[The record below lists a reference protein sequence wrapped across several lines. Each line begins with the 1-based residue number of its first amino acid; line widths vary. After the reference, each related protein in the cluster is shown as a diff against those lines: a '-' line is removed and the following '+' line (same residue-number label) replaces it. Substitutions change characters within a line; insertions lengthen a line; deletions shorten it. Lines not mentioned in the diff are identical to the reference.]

1 MTKKIGNAKENFYTW
16 SNLVKAHKDA
26 VEEYD
31 FAITKEDKQRATVR
45 AKKAFDELENWT
57 LELSRFVD
65 NKPGMTMEEMRA
77 DARRIINGRKHKHDN
92 QTH

>member
-1 MTKKIGNAKENFYTW
+1 MTKKIGNAKENFDTW
-16 SNLVKAHKDA
+16 LSLVQAHRDA

-31 FAITKEDKQRATVR
+31 FAITKKEKEYATVR
-45 AKKAFDELENWT
+45 AKKAFNRLENWT

-65 NKPGMTMEEMRA
+65 NKPEMTVEEMRR
-77 DARRIINGRKHKHDN
+77 DAKKITGGYKNKHDN

>member
-16 SNLVKAHKDA
+16 TNLVKAHRDA
-26 VEEYD
+26 VEDYD
-31 FAITKEDKQRATVR
+31 FAITKQEREVATLR
-45 AKKAFDELENWT
+45 AKKAYDELENWT

-65 NKPGMTMEEMRA
+65 NKPGMTMEEMRE
-77 DARRIINGRKHKHDN
+77 DAKKIIRGEKHKNDN

>member
-1 MTKKIGNAKENFYTW
+1 M
-16 SNLVKAHKDA
+16 
-26 VEEYD
+26 
-31 FAITKEDKQRATVR
+31 R

-77 DARRIINGRKHKHDN
+77 DAKRIINGRKHKHDN